1 VISNLD
7 DRLKAFFERA
17 EGPAE
22 AFPLPRRRRSK
33 VSFALAAAVV
43 AVVAAAAVVAV
54 VDRHGGSK
62 PSVSR
67 SGVSCAALLR
77 WRGHVY
83 VGNRV
88 AAAPERGA
96 PVEDGTTP
104 RCEDVPAAPA
114 HVTRLVGIDPRTAI
128 GSADDPTIVWI
139 VAGRCAGFSQR
150 DVLSCLREDLTFDGR
165 RYVPTRLEQP
175 LEQGQPVGTGRLLD
189 KSVEVR
195 SLTGVPKEVAVATD
209 AEPGLVFVADGRCEL
224 SELVRLPSCLRG
236 S

>member
-1 VISNLD
+1 MSKLD
-7 DRLKAFFERA
+7 DRLKAFFEEA

-22 AFPLPRRRRSK
+22 ARPLPRRRRRP
-33 VSFALAAAVV
+33 ALALAGAAV
-43 AVVAAAAVVAV
+43 AIVAAAAVAV
-54 VDRHGGSK
+54 VVSRHGGSK
-62 PSVSR
+62 STGSR
-67 SGVSCAALLR
+67 SVGACTALLT

-83 VGNRV
+83 IGNRV
-88 AAAPERGA
+88 LAAPERGA

-104 RCEDVPAAPA
+104 RCEDLPAAPA

-139 VAGRCAGFSQR
+139 LAGRCTGFGQQN
-150 DVLSCLREDLTFDGR
+150 VLSCLREDLTFEGR
-165 RYVPTRLEQP
+165 RYVPTQLGQP

-195 SLTGVPKEVAVATD
+195 SLTGVSKEAAVATD
-209 AEPGLVFVADGRCEL
+209 AEPGLVFLADGRCEL
-224 SELVRLPSCLRG
+224 WELVRLASCLRG

>member
-1 VISNLD
+1 MSNLD
-7 DRLKAFFERA
+7 DRLKAFFESA

-22 AFPLPRRRRSK
+22 AFPLPRRRRWTAL
-33 VSFALAAAVV
+33 ALAAAVV
-43 AVVAAAAVVAV
+43 AIVAAAAVVAIV
-54 VDRHGGSK
+54 ERHGGSK
-62 PSVSR
+62 SSGSR
-67 SGVSCAALLR
+67 STGSCVALLT
-77 WRGHVY
+77 WRGHEY

-88 AAAPERGA
+88 LAAPKQGA

-104 RCEDVPAAPA
+104 RCEDVPGGPA
-114 HVTRLVGIDPRTAI
+114 RVRRLVGIDPRTAI

-139 VAGRCAGFSQR
+139 LAGRCAGFSQR
-150 DVLSCLREDLTFDGR
+150 DALSCLREALTFDGR

-175 LEQGQPVGTGRLLD
+175 LEQGQPVGTGRLLE

-195 SLTGVPKEVAVATD
+195 SLSGVPKEAAVATD

-224 SELVRLPSCLRG
+224 FELVRLRSCLRG

>member
-1 VISNLD
+1 MSNLD
-7 DRLKAFFERA
+7 DRLKAFFEHA

-22 AFPLPRRRRSK
+22 ALPLPRRRRRSAL
-33 VSFALAAAVV
+33 ALAAAVV
-43 AVVAAAAVVAV
+43 AIVAAAAVAV
-54 VDRHGGSK
+54 VGRHDGSK
-62 PSVSR
+62 SGVSR
-67 SGVSCAALLR
+67 SGGSCAALLT

-83 VGNRV
+83 IGNRV
-88 AAAPERGA
+88 DAAPERGA
-96 PVEDGTTP
+96 PVDDGTTP

-139 VAGRCAGFSQR
+139 LAGRCTGFGQQN
-150 DVLSCLREDLTFDGR
+150 VVSCLREDLTFEGR
-165 RYVPTRLEQP
+165 RYVPTQLEQP

-195 SLTGVPKEVAVATD
+195 SLTGVPKEAAVATD
-209 AEPGLVFVADGRCEL
+209 AEPGLVFLADGRCEL
-224 SELVRLPSCLRG
+224 WELVRLASCLRG